1 MRILVNA
8 RFLLPGKLEGIGL
21 YTYEIIRHL
30 VNIHPGYKFIL
41 CVDSTSSRVYDFGS
55 NVSYQVLRP
64 PARHPFLFIWW
75 FEIGI
80 PWAYQKHRANLFF
93 SPDGFCSLSSRVN
106 KTLLVVHDLAYLH
119 YPYQIDRVTL
129 WYYRKFTPRFLNK
142 ADYVISVSEATK
154 GDLILHFPEVSH
166 KVRVVYNGIR
176 TTSQSDP
183 KASDVWKKD
192 IIENPYFMVLGSIH
206 PRKNIMGIL
215 EAFEIFKKSDK
226 KNTCLLIVGRLAW
239 KTKEI
244 QKAFRLHP
252 FRGSIILTGYLPD
265 AEMFRSLENSVALLY
280 ISFFEGFGLP
290 IVEAMSRG
298 IPVITSDR
306 SSMPEIAGEAA
317 LLVNPD
323 SPNDIADSMTKV
335 SKDPIL
341 RRTLIEAGLE
351 RSMQFSWNKAAD
363 SVGEIINSLVR

>member
-1 MRILVNA
+1 M
-8 RFLLPGKLEGIGL
+8 

-30 VNIHPGYKFIL
+30 ANAHPGYKFIL
-41 CVDSTSSRVYDFGS
+41 CVDSTSSKVYDFGS

-106 KTLLVVHDLAYLH
+106 KTLLVVHDLAYLY
-119 YPYQIDRVTL
+119 YPYQVDRVTL
-129 WYYRKFTPRFLNK
+129 WYYRKFTPGFLNK
-142 ADYVISVSEATK
+142 ADYIISVSEATK
-154 GDLILHFPEVSH
+154 GDLIQHFPEVSD

-183 KASDVWKKD
+183 KAIEVWKKD
-192 IIENPYFMVLGSIH
+192 TMENPYFIVLGSIH

-215 EAFEIFKKSDK
+215 QAFEIFKKSDK

-252 FRGSIILTGYLPD
+252 FRSSIILTGYLPD

-323 SPNDIADSMTKV
+323 SPNDIADSMIQI
-335 SKDPIL
+335 SNDPIL
-341 RRTLIEAGLE
+341 RSTLIEAGLK

-363 SVGEIINSLVR
+363 SVGEIISSLVR